1 MNEILK
7 WALIIALMGAQYYI
21 AYLDGRRRALRDFE
35 PHIGFAHPVF
45 TKLML
50 ENTHQVDITL
60 TKDAESRWHS
70 DMTVTCAIPG
80 PKDDG
85 HSND

>member
-1 MNEILK
+1 MNEALK
-7 WALIIALMGAQYYI
+7 FALTLAAFSVNYYLV
-21 AYLDGRRRALRDFE
+21 YRYGRWRALRDFQ

-50 ENTHQVDITL
+50 DNTHQVDITL

>member
-7 WALIIALMGAQYYI
+7 WALILALMAAQYYI
-21 AYLDGRRRALRDFE
+21 AYRDGRRRALRDFE

-45 TKLML
+45 NKLTL

-70 DMTVTCAIPG
+70 DMTVTCTIKR

-85 HSND
+85 DPHA